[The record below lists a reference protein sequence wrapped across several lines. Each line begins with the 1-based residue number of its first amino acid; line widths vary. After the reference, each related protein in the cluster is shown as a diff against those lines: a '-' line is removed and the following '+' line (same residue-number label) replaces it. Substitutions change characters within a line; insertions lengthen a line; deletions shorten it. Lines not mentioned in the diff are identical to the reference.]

1 MSGSFNDLDV
11 PPTLTSFAVAPVK
24 ADKVISQEI
33 KKAGS
38 KLVMFTVKRDE
49 NDLPKFDELKK
60 MYDTVHKLILDG
72 KVLSA
77 SVVKGFGLVET
88 VSKMAFGNMIGV
100 EFDKNLTNDML
111 FYAPLGSIVLEVE
124 EEIDGAVTVG
134 TTGSDSF
141 TVGGVNIP
149 LSEAVEV
156 WKKPLEK
163 VFPTKAGHF
172 TSEPETFSYD
182 KRNITVA
189 TEKFVKPR
197 VFIPVFPGTNCE
209 YDTARAFEN
218 AGAVADVF
226 VVRNLT
232 GDDVVY
238 SMKEMQKRINNSQIV
253 MIPGGFSGGDEPE
266 GSGKFIATAFRNPL
280 VKDAVMNMLKNRDG
294 LMLGICNGFQALI
307 KLGLVPY
314 GEIRDLDSNSP
325 TLTFNTIGRHVS
337 CMARTRIASNKSP
350 WLANVNTGDVHT
362 IALSHGE
369 GRFIASEEQV
379 KELAANG
386 QIATQYVNLE
396 DKATYDIDWNPNGSV
411 YAIEGITSPDGRVL
425 GKMGHSERIG
435 KNVSFNVPGNKDQ
448 KLFEAGVKYFK

>member
-1 MSGSFNDLDV
+1 
-11 PPTLTSFAVAPVK
+11 
-24 ADKVISQEI
+24 
-33 KKAGS
+33 
-38 KLVMFTVKRDE
+38 
-49 NDLPKFDELKK
+49 
-60 MYDTVHKLILDG
+60 MYDTVHQLILDG

-134 TTGSDSF
+134 TTGSDAF

-149 LSEAVEV
+149 LSEAAEV

-189 TEKFVKPR
+189 TEKFAKPR